1 MLVKRLLNK
10 NIIVLFKYDVM
21 PEINFMYKNKNL
33 VRSPYEKR
41 KKASSELY
49 LF

>member
-21 PEINFMYKNKNL
+21 LEINFMYENKNL
-33 VRSPYEKR
+33 VRSPYEK
-41 KKASSELY
+41 K
-49 LF
+49 